1 MKKLGNLPGSR
12 EKPLLAFKYNPPKGI
27 QKGGLP
33 MQNLKDLLSLFIQAE
48 QLAVILL
55 VLLKIHR

>member
-1 MKKLGNLPGSR
+1 
-12 EKPLLAFKYNPPKGI
+12 
-27 QKGGLP
+27 
-33 MQNLKDLLSLFIQAE
+33 MQNIKDLLSLFIQAE